1 MARFLF
7 QLAYTPEAWAAQL
20 RNPRNRVEVVSPDLA
35 RLGGRVE
42 CAYFAF
48 GDYDLVGVLELP
60 DNVSA
65 SAFAMAVMAGGG
77 GAGVQDHAA
86 VDDRGGP
93 GGHAQ
98 GSRNGLPAALVLRW
112 SRCFPGRR
120 HSWWVRSG
128 LW

>member
-7 QLAYTPEAWAAQL
+7 QLAYTPEPWAAQL
-20 RNPRNRVEVVSPDLA
+20 RNPRNHVEVVSPDLA

-65 SAFAMAVMAGGG
+65 SAFAMAVMAGGAVRAYKTTPLLTIEEG
-77 GAGVQDHAA
+77 LEAMRKGAETGYQ
-86 VDDRGGP
+86 P
-93 GGHAQ
+93 P
-98 GSRNGLPAALVLRW
+98 S
-112 SRCFPGRR
+112 F
-120 HSWWVRSG
+120 
-128 LW
+128 